1 MIKMEG
7 ITKLY
12 KGTDYETVALNNVSF
27 CIGKGDFVAIMGPSG
42 SGKTTLLHLI
52 GGINEPTE
60 GKYILDGKDVS
71 HYKGDKLTKLRKNYI
86 SFVFQNFALLPNYTV
101 FENMEIPLLAKNI
114 SKKERKQRIMDIL
127 KNIGLEN
134 VVNKTPSQLSGGQ
147 QQRIGIARAVV
158 SGNDIL
164 LADEPTGALDQ
175 KTGKEI
181 MDMFEDINKE
191 GKTVIVVTHDVKVAE
206 RANRVLY
213 IEDGCLRELTKQER
227 LLLQS
232 QAVR

>member
-12 KGTDYETVALNNVSF
+12 KGTDFETFALNNVNLH
-27 CIGKGDFVAIMGPSG
+27 IQKGDFVVIMGPSG

-52 GGINEPTE
+52 GGINEATE

-71 HYKGDKLTKLRKNYI
+71 QYKGDKLTELRKNYI

-114 SKKERKQRIMDIL
+114 NKKERKKRIMEIL
-127 KNIGLEN
+127 ESVGLQDLI
-134 VVNKTPSQLSGGQ
+134 NKIPSQLSGGQ
-147 QQRIGIARAVV
+147 QQRIGIARALV
-158 SGNDIL
+158 SGNDIV

-175 KTGKEI
+175 KTGQEI
-181 MDMFEDINKE
+181 MDLFDSINKQ
-191 GKTVIVVTHDVKVAE
+191 GKTVIVVTHDSKVAD
-206 RANRVLY
+206 RANRLLY
-213 IEDGCLRELTKQER
+213 IEDGCLREL
-227 LLLQS
+227 
-232 QAVR
+232 